1 MGTAK
6 SKTKSNANP
15 KTASKSNAP
24 IYRLKL
30 TLCGVRPPIWRRIE
44 VPGDSR
50 LDHLHLMFQAAMGW
64 ENSHLHNFSIG
75 GETYGMI
82 HDDFDSDLEN
92 EEKFRLR
99 QLVPSEKAGFEYVY
113 DFGDNWE
120 HEVVVEHIGA
130 PEPGVKYPRCIDGAR
145 ACPPEDVGSTCGYE
159 DFLEALRDP
168 KHKSHED
175 YVEWIGGKFDAE
187 AFDVAKT
194 DARLKKFKSFD
205 ARYA

>member
-6 SKTKSNANP
+6 SETDSNAKP

-24 IYRLKL
+24 IYRLKI
-30 TLCGVRPPIWRRIE
+30 TLCGIRPPIWRRVE
-44 VPGDSR
+44 VPADVR

-64 ENSHLHNFSIG
+64 ENSHLHSFSIG
-75 GETYGMI
+75 GRDFGMI
-82 HDDFDSDLEN
+82 HDDFDTALEN
-92 EEKFRLR
+92 EAKFRLQ
-99 QLVPSEKAGFEYVY
+99 QLIPNEQAKFEYVY

-120 HEVVVEHIGA
+120 HDVVVEKIG
-130 PEPGVKYPRCIDGAR
+130 PLEPGVKYPRCIDGAR
-145 ACPPEDVGSTCGYE
+145 ACPPEDVGSIWGYE
-159 DFLEALRDP
+159 NFLQALRDP
-168 KHKSHED
+168 KHEEHEHF
-175 YVEWIGGKFDAE
+175 VEWIGGKFDAE